1 MNRLLMAVLP
11 SLVLSACAEPN
22 LVGDLNNSCDDR
34 IAAGTFRPHRVIYG
48 FSGGLQINGFST
60 AYDPTV
66 GRFNLKAID
75 CARAHGL
82 RNRPTPTTW
91 TRSGAPQTPAAR
103 AMISGNW
110 KPCPASR
117 V

>member
-22 LVGDLNNSCDDR
+22 LVGDLNKRCDDR

-48 FSGGLQINGFST
+48 FSGGRQINGFST
-60 AYDPTV
+60 AYDPMV

-75 CARAHGL
+75 CARAHPAQPPHSYDLDKIG
-82 RNRPTPTTW
+82 
-91 TRSGAPQTPAAR
+91 GAPDPGGA